1 VPLRGALGV
10 NSMDIRY
17 DEWLPDSPALAGIVT
32 AYWRVVGGG
41 SNVPSSAVLPDGH
54 VELVFNLGDPVGLAG
69 PAWSGFQPDR
79 AVVGPLSTAV
89 RLDYQGWVHT
99 FGIRFHPAR
108 GAGFFGLAA
117 TELAERLLPLSEVCM
132 PLDRVLEQRIVEHP
146 NTETDSF
153 RHALEQV
160 LLHQLPRTLPPDKE
174 VIAAVDR
181 LTRSDVMPLVTEIA
195 RELNLSSRQ
204 LQRRFLT
211 AVGMTPKRFMRVMRF
226 ARVWQSASMNPHLTW
241 AGLAA
246 EHGFA
251 DQAHLVREFRTF
263 GAEPP
268 THLFTPEWYGA
279 TEISRESGPAQGV
292 RSVQDARRRPK
303 R

>member
-1 VPLRGALGV
+1 MSRK
-10 NSMDIRY
+10 
-17 DEWLPDSPALAGIVT
+17 
-32 AYWRVVGGG
+32 
-41 SNVPSSAVLPDGH
+41 
-54 VELVFNLGDPVGLAG
+54 
-69 PAWSGFQPDR
+69 
-79 AVVGPLSTAV
+79 
-89 RLDYQGWVHT
+89 LDDT
-99 FGIRFHPAR
+99 
-108 GAGFFGLAA
+108 
-117 TELAERLLPLSEVCM
+117 LAERLA
-132 PLDRVLEQRIVEHP
+132 EHP
-146 NTETDSF
+146 NTETKDF
-153 RHALEQV
+153 RHALDRV
-160 LLHQLPRTLPPDKE
+160 LLDQLLCALPPDTE

-181 LTRSDVMPLVTEIA
+181 LTRSDVMPVVTEIA
-195 RELNLSSRQ
+195 RELHLSSRQ

-226 ARVWQSASMNPHLTW
+226 ARVWQSASMSPHLTW

-251 DQAHLVREFRTF
+251 DQAHLVREFRAF

-292 RSVQDARRRPK
+292 RSVQDPRRRPK

>member
-1 VPLRGALGV
+1 MVTSSWSSTWAILSGLLDQHGTVFSPTAPLLVLCQLPFAWITGAWF
-10 NSMDIRY
+10 I
-17 DEWLPDSPALAGIVT
+17 
-32 AYWRVVGGG
+32 
-41 SNVPSSAVLPDGH
+41 PSESD
-54 VELVFNLGDPVGLAG
+54 FI
-69 PAWSGFQPDR
+69 
-79 AVVGPLSTAV
+79 PL
-89 RLDYQGWVHT
+89 
-99 FGIRFHPAR
+99 R
-108 GAGFFGLAA
+108 GAGFFGRSAA
-117 TELAERLLPLSEVCM
+117 DLAERLLPLSEVCRK
-132 PLDRVLEQRIVEHP
+132 LDDALAERLVEHP
-146 NTETDSF
+146 NTETEGF
-153 RHALEQV
+153 RHALDRV
-160 LLHQLPRTLPPDKE
+160 LLDQLRHALPPDTE
-174 VIAAVDR
+174 VITAVDR
-181 LTRSDVMPLVTEIA
+181 LTRSDVMPVVTEIA
-195 RELNLSSRQ
+195 RELHLSSRQ

-226 ARVWQSASMNPHLTW
+226 ARAWQSASMSPHLTW

-251 DQAHLVREFRTF
+251 DQAHLVREFRAF